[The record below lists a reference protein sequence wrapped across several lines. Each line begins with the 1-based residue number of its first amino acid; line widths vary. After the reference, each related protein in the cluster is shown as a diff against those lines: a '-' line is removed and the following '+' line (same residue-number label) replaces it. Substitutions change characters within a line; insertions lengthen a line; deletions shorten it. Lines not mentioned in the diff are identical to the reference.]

1 MKFRERDRFEITAVT
16 LNERGILPFSARQWN
31 WENVRAIAV
40 YNQKKASNG
49 FIKRPDVM
57 EVLKEVTINLLED
70 ARQKEAVN

>member
-1 MKFRERDRFEITAVT
+1 MKFREKDRFELTAVT

-57 EVLKEVTINLLED
+57 EVLKEVTINLLEN
-70 ARQKEAVN
+70 ARQKESVN

>member
-1 MKFRERDRFEITAVT
+1 MKFKERDRFELTAVT

>member
-1 MKFRERDRFEITAVT
+1 MKFRERDRFEITARVC
-16 LNERGILPFSARQWN
+16 NERGILPFSARRWN

-57 EVLKEVTINLLED
+57 AVLREVTINLLED
-70 ARQKEAVN
+70 AREKETVD